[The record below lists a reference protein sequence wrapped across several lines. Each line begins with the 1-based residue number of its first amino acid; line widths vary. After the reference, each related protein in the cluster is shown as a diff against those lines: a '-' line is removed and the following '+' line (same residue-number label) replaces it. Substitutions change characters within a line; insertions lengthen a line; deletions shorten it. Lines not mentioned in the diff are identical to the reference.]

1 MEPVSL
7 GVSVVA
13 LVGLFDN
20 ALNCFKHV
28 KVAKSF
34 GSDYQTYVLRL
45 QNLRLRLSRWGEAVG
60 LGEQFAAGDQPTTS
74 VLPDAEVKQAKELIG
89 HIIRL
94 FSDTE
99 ELAEKFADKHS
110 ELVAID
116 EDADG
121 LGDARQLC
129 QKMHNI
135 CIRRQR
141 QSSAVTKARWSLYS
155 KEKFVELVENL
166 QFLVDDLVNL
176 FPGETKVSI
185 EEKLCDQEARELRDE
200 KALPKLQALAREQD
214 VRLAE
219 AIAKLAQDRTT
230 KTTAFHNHPGVKIMN
245 QGESQKFYGS
255 QQFRF

>member
-13 LVGLFDN
+13 LVSLFDS

-60 LGEQFAAGDQPTTS
+60 LGKQSTANDRPRATALS
-74 VLPDAEVKQAKELIG
+74 KSEVEQAKELVG

-99 ELAEKFADKHS
+99 ELAEKYAAKQSD
-110 ELVAID
+110 LVVVD
-116 EDADG
+116 EDTDG
-121 LGDARQLC
+121 LRDVGKLC
-129 QKMHNI
+129 QKMRDI
-135 CIRRQR
+135 CFRRQR
-141 QSSAVTKARWSLYS
+141 ESSAATKAKWSIFS
-155 KEKFVELVENL
+155 KDKFIELVGNIQSL
-166 QFLVDDLVNL
+166 IDDLVNL
-176 FPGETKVSI
+176 FPAETRVSM
-185 EEKLCDQEARELRDE
+185 EQNLCDQEARELRDE
-200 KALPKLQALAREQD
+200 KALPALQTLALTQD

-219 AIAKLAQDRTT
+219 AIAKLAQ
-230 KTTAFHNHPGVKIMN
+230 GVRN
-245 QGESQKFYGS
+245 PD
-255 QQFRF
+255 